1 MVCLRNCKHQST
13 TLRYRVKR
21 TEVWKMLFW
30 PRTYSILSNRN
41 WKNWRT
47 HCVRLGIILACLESQ
62 DSGKSKFIWICSR
75 IIWIY
80 RKHSISIPSRLMVA
94 KILLECER
102 LAGLSLSTQ
111 RKLVMDAF
119 CVTPFD
125 KDDELYQ
132 FEITAETLMTSK
144 TPLAPIA
151 ESPSHASKELPDIFP
166 MKCNISIPAGHL
178 YKPRNI
184 YRKSIGWKMYHFF
197 FLFYWFHHSIHSNF
211 NWITVLSSAHSILSL
226 FTRSDKFARNASHA
240 NAIRITSVVESIRSG
255 RS

>member
-1 MVCLRNCKHQST
+1 
-13 TLRYRVKR
+13 
-21 TEVWKMLFW
+21 
-30 PRTYSILSNRN
+30 
-41 WKNWRT
+41 
-47 HCVRLGIILACLESQ
+47 
-62 DSGKSKFIWICSR
+62 
-75 IIWIY
+75 
-80 RKHSISIPSRLMVA
+80 MVA

-197 FLFYWFHHSIHSNF
+197 PFFTDFIIPSTAISTGSRYFHPHTAFFSYSQEVTNLHETPVTQTQFESRALLKAF
-211 NWITVLSSAHSILSL
+211 GVAAASAQSKYGVRIL
-226 FTRSDKFARNASHA
+226 
-240 NAIRITSVVESIRSG
+240 
-255 RS
+255 